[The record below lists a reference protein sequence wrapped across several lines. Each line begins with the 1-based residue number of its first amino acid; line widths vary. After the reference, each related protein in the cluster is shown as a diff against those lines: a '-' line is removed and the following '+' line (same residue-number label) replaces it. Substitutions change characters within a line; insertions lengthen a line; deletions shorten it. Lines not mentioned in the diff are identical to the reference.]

1 VPVVIIRLALI
12 GSGTTSDPY
21 RIDLPM
27 YANVVTNETTGRAF
41 ADVPVSDVPADV
53 QSFIN
58 AYPTFDL
65 TTPLPVPFPVSLANA
80 WAEHLARQYDLG
92 NARWHPVVF

>member
-1 VPVVIIRLALI
+1 MIIRLALT
-12 GSGTTSDPY
+12 GSGSDSDPF
-21 RIDLPM
+21 RVDLPT
-27 YANVVTNETTGRAF
+27 YSGVVTNETTGRAF

-53 QSFIN
+53 VAFVN

-65 TTPLPVPFPVSLANA
+65 VTPLSVPFPASLANA
-80 WAEHLARQYDLG
+80 WAEFLARRYDLG